1 MDLIRWLFSWKLKRK
16 LKNDPEFLKSV
27 DEADKAMERL
37 QESIRKAEANGT
49 KIPDS
54 LKRYAGMKP

>member
-1 MDLIRWLFSWKLKRK
+1 MGLIHWLFSWKLKRK

-49 KIPDS
+49 KISDS